1 MAYFNMV
8 DFTDF
13 FTDYSLKN
21 GELADEIK
29 INTPTLRLKKEVMRQ
44 FILTRFYDLPEN
56 ADVMEAFNQFEKEQM
71 QADMEEFAF
80 DNQIDFKIVSDLVS
94 AYTFSGNVSEDNIR
108 ERLMAYPLGLLKM
121 TKLTKNVKR
130 FIQDT
135 YKKYKAEGETE

>member
-1 MAYFNMV
+1 MK
-8 DFTDF
+8 
-13 FTDYSLKN
+13 KN
-21 GELADEIK
+21 
-29 INTPTLRLKKEVMRQ
+29 RCRQ
-44 FILTRFYDLPEN
+44 IWKNLH
-56 ADVMEAFNQFEKEQM
+56 
-71 QADMEEFAF
+71 F

>member
-1 MAYFNMV
+1 MGPDRARLTQARVMGRREEAATYKSS
-8 DFTDF
+8 
-13 FTDYSLKN
+13 Y
-21 GELADEIK
+21 
-29 INTPTLRLKKEVMRQ
+29 INARPQEEVAVTARA
-44 FILTRFYDLPEN
+44 P
-56 ADVMEAFNQFEKEQM
+56 AASAPM

-80 DNQIDFKIVSDLVS
+80 DNQIDYKIVSDLVS

>member
-1 MAYFNMV
+1 
-8 DFTDF
+8 
-13 FTDYSLKN
+13 
-21 GELADEIK
+21 
-29 INTPTLRLKKEVMRQ
+29 MRQ

-80 DNQIDFKIVSDLVS
+80 DNKIDYMIVSELFTEYVFHGTISD
-94 AYTFSGNVSEDNIR
+94 DDIR

>member
-1 MAYFNMV
+1 MI
-8 DFTDF
+8 
-13 FTDYSLKN
+13 LR
-21 GELADEIK
+21 EIERSD
-29 INTPTLRLKKEVMRQ
+29 NESLRLKKEVMRQ